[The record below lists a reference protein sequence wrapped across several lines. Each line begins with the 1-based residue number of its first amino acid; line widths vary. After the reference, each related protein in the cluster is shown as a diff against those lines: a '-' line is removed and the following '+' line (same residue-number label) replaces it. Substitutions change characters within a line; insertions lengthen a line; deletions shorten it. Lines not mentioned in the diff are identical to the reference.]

1 MLTKL
6 FPELTNEDYF
16 EQTNNYRI
24 NVYERTELGTYFT
37 LYTDVNSLNKTV
49 FVNFIDATQEK
60 VLVNIEYIVQKDN
73 ETLRYTVKSRV
84 SDECS
89 LRSQDP
95 DKPVYSS
102 IIFTIKNNKKIIKSF
117 VRNNEMYEFYFDRKE
132 EFKWED
138 SKLIFDYFYFTKVNR
153 NRNKYNGIN
162 YGYKTKLI
170 SHLTYGLNL
179 PEPTEMNQHREFI
192 FANVR
197 YNSSSKTFRVIWNT
211 NEYLIFQITNLEKI
225 EIFSKIIRKHHYTFN
240 DYNTFKISKI
250 INFPIPM
257 ILNKYKIL
265 YDKFTSLKTP
275 IFETH
280 LVSMI
285 LKYR

>member
-132 EFKWED
+132 EFKWEELIPGIKDAIRAFIESGQAVVEKISSGGNTASADD
-138 SKLIFDYFYFTKVNR
+138 SDVVRKIKQLID
-153 NRNKYNGIN
+153 
-162 YGYKTKLI
+162 
-170 SHLTYGLNL
+170 
-179 PEPTEMNQHREFI
+179 E
-192 FANVR
+192 NVR
-197 YNSSSKTFRVIWNT
+197 PAVAMDGGDIVFEGFDEGIVKLKMMGACSGCPSSTAT
-211 NEYLIFQITNLEKI
+211 
-225 EIFSKIIRKHHYTFN
+225 
-240 DYNTFKISKI
+240 
-250 INFPIPM
+250 
-257 ILNKYKIL
+257 
-265 YDKFTSLKTP
+265 LKAGIQGLLTRMVP
-275 IFETH
+275 E
-280 LVSMI
+280 VKEVQSV
-285 LKYR
+285 